1 MGSSRLS
8 SALLMCCSLLV
19 RGAAGSTVLGS
30 RRQAHAEDVGP
41 ERLSHPLVILICMS
55 MQLTLL
61 ESPAGWR
68 LDERTRE
75 VGRRGLA
82 EARAALLAARA
93 RELEAAATADA
104 A

>member
-1 MGSSRLS
+1 
-8 SALLMCCSLLV
+8 
-19 RGAAGSTVLGS
+19 
-30 RRQAHAEDVGP
+30 
-41 ERLSHPLVILICMS
+41 MS
-55 MQLTLL
+55 KQLTLI

-68 LDERTRE
+68 LDECTRE

-93 RELEAAATADA
+93 RALDTAAPAADA

>member
-1 MGSSRLS
+1 MPDRTASV
-8 SALLMCCSLLV
+8 AW
-19 RGAAGSTVLGS
+19 
-30 RRQAHAEDVGP
+30 
-41 ERLSHPLVILICMS
+41 LSHPLFILGPMS
-55 MQLTLL
+55 KQLTLI

-82 EARAALLAARA
+82 EARAKLVAARA
-93 RELEAAATADA
+93 RELEATPAADA

>member
-1 MGSSRLS
+1 
-8 SALLMCCSLLV
+8 
-19 RGAAGSTVLGS
+19 
-30 RRQAHAEDVGP
+30 
-41 ERLSHPLVILICMS
+41 MS
-55 MQLTLL
+55 KQLTLI

-82 EARAALLAARA
+82 EARAKLVAARA
-93 RELEAAATADA
+93 RELETSPAADA